1 MIDFF
6 LQINKY
12 RLSYEEK
19 KKNYSKATITCL
31 AGFDCIVGILNAANL
46 YMFLFISASLNS
58 EIFPNSMTL
67 VTNTDQITLSK

>member
-12 RLSYEEK
+12 RLSYRE

-31 AGFDCIVGILNAANL
+31 VGFDCIVGILNAANL
-46 YMFLFISASLNS
+46 YMFSFISASLNS
-58 EIFPNSMTL
+58 EIFLNSMTL
-67 VTNTDQITLSK
+67 VANTDQITLSK